1 MLAEDKRTPIETDY
15 MILSLVLV
23 ENQKELAT
31 GKTGS
36 SMSINELL
44 AMHAKL
50 TANLKSTSKLQREL
64 VMASGANPGPHAVL

>member
-1 MLAEDKRTPIETDY
+1 VLAEDKRTPIETGY

-64 VMASGANPGPHAVL
+64 QEM

>member
-1 MLAEDKRTPIETDY
+1 
-15 MILSLVLV
+15 V

-64 VMASGANPGPHAVL
+64 QEM

>member
-1 MLAEDKRTPIETDY
+1 M
-15 MILSLVLV
+15 